1 MNQHKPYKVSS
12 TDQVF
17 FGLLLGFAIWLLFSN
32 ISTPPIR
39 IWDEAIYVNNAI
51 EMSKGG
57 DLLVLK
63 NDGVNSLYNV
73 KPPLVIWLQSL
84 SISVF
89 GINEFAVR
97 LPSALAAIV
106 VILSLFW
113 FCTKA
118 LQRPIIGVL
127 AGFTLLLSAGYFRFH
142 VVRTGDLDSVLVA
155 FITLYTLRLL
165 AFLIQDKNKDP
176 KQTIIWTSVFVT
188 LAFFSKS
195 FAALLPLPGLLLAVL
210 FSDKRKLILTSK
222 YLYLSML
229 GAIFSVV
236 AYYVIRE
243 LLAPGYFEIVYNSE
257 IKRIFSNIMPYHNH
271 PFGWYFHNWFDN
283 WLGRPYFL
291 PFIYL
296 TFLSLP
302 LLVWKAWSLAQRRG
316 ITLLWIW
323 CVAYFLTISIPVVKL
338 EWYDAPLFPMM
349 ALLAAFTVDWLV
361 QRLQF
366 LPVAKW
372 LKAFFTLAFLVG
384 IFSKALEKTVTYVVA
399 MPILHEQEYAG
410 AFMKELANKAP
421 QFNHYTLIFEPAFPE
436 HLDQAKFYQK
446 ALTIER
452 AYEIDLQASL
462 VDVSVKDTV
471 LTCQVEKIAAIAL
484 LFDYQILAEDDHCK
498 LLYLKGPKLK

>member
-1 MNQHKPYKVSS
+1 MKQDKSYQLS
-12 TDQVF
+12 TLDQVF
-17 FGLLLGFAIWLLFSN
+17 FGLLLGFAAWLLFSN

-51 EMSKGG
+51 EMSRSG

-84 SISVF
+84 SINIF

-97 LPSALAAIV
+97 LPSTLAAIV
-106 VILSLFW
+106 VLWSLFW
-113 FCTKA
+113 FSFKV
-118 LQRPIIGVL
+118 LRRPIIGTL

-165 AFLIQDKNKDP
+165 AFLIQDKHKDP
-176 KQTIIWTSVFVT
+176 RQAIIWTSVFVT

-210 FSDKRKLILTSK
+210 LSNKRKQVLTSK

-229 GAIFSVV
+229 GAGLSVV
-236 AYYVIRE
+236 LYYGIRE

-257 IKRIFSNIMPYHNH
+257 VKRIFSNIMPYHNH
-271 PFGWYFHNWFDN
+271 PFGWYFINWFDN

-302 LLVWKAWSLAQRRG
+302 LLVWKNWTLSQRRC
-316 ITLLWIW
+316 IKLLWVW
-323 CVAYFLTISIPVVKL
+323 CLAYFLMISTPAVKL

-366 LPVAKW
+366 LPVSKA
-372 LKAFFTLAFLVG
+372 LKILFTLAFLVG
-384 IFSKALEKTVTYVVA
+384 IFSNALEKTLIYVKSQPA
-399 MPILHEQEYAG
+399 LHEQEYAG
-410 AFMKELANKAP
+410 AFMKSLVEKQIDLKA
-421 QFNHYTLIFEPAFPE
+421 YTIIFEPPYPE

-446 ALTIER
+446 AFNLEQGYT
-452 AYEIDLQASL
+452 IDLEESL
-462 VDVSVKDTV
+462 ENISVRDTI
-471 LTCQVEKIAAIAL
+471 LTCQVEKLDSIAIM
-484 LFDYQILAEDDHCK
+484 FDFQILAEDEHCK
-498 LLYLKGPKLK
+498 VLYLESAK